1 MYQLKLVNAPNLVGS
16 FCAHRITPSLIGL
29 PFQPQRPAIATSTSS
44 TASHLTPEL
53 DPPLNRPECHEEE
66 QDQTRIFALGSASL
80 TLSSGQKGRFKA
92 FLLDLGLRQGA
103 TARAVE
109 SVFMSTPS
117 VEKRKDEG
125 GEKCEPMLMLV
136 HSAAFE
142 VY

>member
-66 QDQTRIFALGSASL
+66 QDQTQNFSLGSAPPI
-80 TLSSGQKGRFKA
+80 LSVGQKRRLHC
-92 FLLDLGLRQGA
+92 FLLDLRLKRHVIRK
-103 TARAVE
+103 TVRR
-109 SVFMSTPS
+109 SPS
-117 VEKRKDEG
+117 SAQSQEEKMRMREKREQKGKRDT
-125 GEKCEPMLMLV
+125 
-136 HSAAFE
+136 
-142 VY
+142 